1 MTTESSVTP
10 KAGKLIVFSAGME
23 NPHRVNIVE
32 SGTRFVLSFWFTCDE
47 RLMFDNFL
55 DGSAHQHFGNI
66 AEKEK
71 EEAATAKVSSDAP
84 VVYKGG
90 KAAVRKE
97 RIEREKKEKEE
108 AEL

>member
-1 MTTESSVTP
+1 MTTESSVIP

-55 DGSAHQHFGNI
+55 DGSAHAHFGSI

-71 EEAATAKVSSDAP
+71 EEAAAKVLPSK
-84 VVYKGG
+84 KGG
-90 KAAVRKE
+90 KAAARKE
-97 RIEREKKEKEE
+97 RIEREKKEK